1 MAKPNILV
9 VDDEAVVRESLR
21 DWFSEQGYPVDI
33 AASAREALL
42 KLTEAR
48 WDILVTDIKMPGM
61 DGLELQARV
70 KKIDPEMAIVIMTA
84 YASIETANQ
93 AIREGAYDYVTKPLD
108 PDDLEQIVN
117 RAAERQQLIREN
129 LQLRERIDSVS
140 GETDE
145 IIGES
150 PEIEKVRELIQSAAS
165 STDPVHLIGETGSGK
180 ELVAHAVHR
189 ASARRQMPLVKVAC
203 AELQEDLVEI
213 ELFGHEEDA
222 LPDAA
227 YQRKGKFELANG
239 GTIFLDEI
247 GDINAKAQGELSRV
261 LEERTITRVGGS
273 ERVPVD
279 FLVISASH
287 RDLSQAVE
295 QGSFRG
301 DLYRR
306 VNLFPIHLPPLRERR
321 SDIPLIADYFLR
333 KSIKEPGSARISTAA
348 MKLLIDYPWPGNVR
362 ELKNVIERAAVLQ
375 QGEEIQPRDLPLG
388 APDDEMQPSELSL
401 ADVEKRHIERVLAQV
416 SGDLSKAAEALRIDE
431 LTLNRKLREYG
442 LEAS

>member
-165 STDPVHLIGETGSGK
+165 STDPVPDTKRTPFPMPPISAKGSSSSQTAERSSSMRLETSTRR
-180 ELVAHAVHR
+180 LR
-189 ASARRQMPLVKVAC
+189 ASCRACWKRGPSPVWEAASAFPWTSWSFLQVTATSRRRSSRAVS
-203 AELQEDLVEI
+203 
-213 ELFGHEEDA
+213 EE
-222 LPDAA
+222 
-227 YQRKGKFELANG
+227 
-239 GTIFLDEI
+239 T
-247 GDINAKAQGELSRV
+247 S
-261 LEERTITRVGGS
+261 TGGS
-273 ERVPVD
+273 
-279 FLVISASH
+279 ISFPSTSPPFGNAGRTFRSS
-287 RDLSQAVE
+287 LIT
-295 QGSFRG
+295 SFG
-301 DLYRR
+301 
-306 VNLFPIHLPPLRERR
+306 NR
-321 SDIPLIADYFLR
+321 SR
-333 KSIKEPGSARISTAA
+333 SR
-348 MKLLIDYPWPGNVR
+348 
-362 ELKNVIERAAVLQ
+362 
-375 QGEEIQPRDLPLG
+375 
-388 APDDEMQPSELSL
+388 
-401 ADVEKRHIERVLAQV
+401 
-416 SGDLSKAAEALRIDE
+416 ALR
-431 LTLNRKLREYG
+431 
-442 LEAS
+442 AFQPQP